1 MNAIQVGLLGMGTV
15 GSGTF
20 AVLRRNQAEIMRRA
34 GRGIA
39 IIMVADLDTAAA
51 FYATVFG
58 LAETARVSA
67 EIAGRPID
75 EIMYGATGAGGAT
88 FVLLRFADQPTPA
101 HDEVILGFIVAGIDA
116 LVERAVAAGGAIA
129 QAPTDMVE
137 HGMRVGFITDP
148 EGHLIELVE
157 PFAAT

>member
-1 MNAIQVGLLGMGTV
+1 MTTATP
-15 GSGTF
+15 SGPTAHF
-20 AVLRRNQAEIMRRA
+20 GFTKLV
-34 GRGIA
+34 
-39 IIMVADLDTAAA
+39 VADLDAAA
-51 FYATVFG
+51 VFYATVFG